1 MRLDKYAVRR
11 AVAVTLVSLC
21 VWLGV
26 ETFQALT
33 YKPSYSCSVSVLD
46 VEAGD
51 TMWDIAHTYC
61 EGDVTAVVDLLIAMY
76 GATLDTWQV
85 IHLPR
90 PSGG

>member
-11 AVAVTLVSLC
+11 AVAVTLVALC

-26 ETFQALT
+26 EAYEALT
-33 YKPSYSCSVSVLD
+33 YKPSYSCAVTVVD

-61 EGDVTAVVDLLIAMY
+61 EGDVIAVVNLLIAMY